1 MNDWTIPIGLSVIVG
16 ALWAYEAYEASAA
29 SRQQQGVATA
39 YADTT
44 LYAQLGQQAEETTIP
59 AGGELPSNPITE
71 ALPGTSV
78 LGAGQSNTLILA
90 AGKALQGV
98 SMGNSFGLIPSTGPG
113 VGL

>member
-1 MNDWTIPIGLSVIVG
+1 MNNWTIPIGISVVIG
-16 ALWAYEAYEASAA
+16 LLWAYETYEKHASAT
-29 SRQQQGVATA
+29 QQQGVASA

-44 LYAQLGQQAEETTIP
+44 LYAELGQQSEETNIP

-71 ALPGTSV
+71 ALPGTAG
-78 LGAGQSNTLILA
+78 LGEGQSNPAILA
-90 AGKALQGV
+90 AGKVVQGV